1 VYNKAIMRVQK
12 YLSQKR
18 ILSRREAEN
27 FIKRGLIK
35 VNGKIVSQMGTQ
47 IDPDKDKV
55 EVLQEKIEKMTV
67 AINKPRGIVSSKNI
81 AEGKTVFEL
90 FPQFKNLNAVGRLD
104 KESEG
109 LLLLSNDG
117 VITSVVT
124 GDGHLME
131 KEYQVEVR
139 ENLSPSKTKRMEN
152 GIRIDGKM
160 TLPARAKILNPHSF
174 SIILKEGRK
183 HQIRRMCDALN
194 LTVVSLKRLRIGNI
208 FLRGLAP
215 GTYKIL
221 SEKEVAD
228 LKSISSRA

>member
-1 VYNKAIMRVQK
+1 MRVQK

-18 ILSRREAEN
+18 ILSRREAED

-47 IDPDKDKV
+47 IDPDKDEV
-55 EVLQEKIEKMTV
+55 EVLQEKTEKMTV

-81 AEGKTVFEL
+81 MEGRTVFEL

-117 VITSVVT
+117 VVTSIVT
-124 GDGHLME
+124 GDSHLIE

-139 ENLSPSKTKRMEN
+139 EKLSQSKIKRMAD

-160 TLPARAKILNPHSF
+160 TLPAKTKILSSYSF

-208 FLRGLAP
+208 FLRGIHP
-215 GTYKIL
+215 GAYKIL
-221 SEKEVAD
+221 SEKEVAG
-228 LKSISSRA
+228 LKSIPLRT

>member
-1 VYNKAIMRVQK
+1 MRVQK

-18 ILSRREAEN
+18 ILSRREAET
-27 FIKRGLIK
+27 FIKMGLIK
-35 VNGKIVSQMGTQ
+35 VNGKIVSQMGMQ

-55 EVLQEKIEKMTV
+55 EVLQEKNGTKEKTNKITV
-67 AINKPRGIVSSKNI
+67 AVNKPRGVVSSKNI

-117 VITSVVT
+117 VITSIVT
-124 GDGHLME
+124 GDSHLIE

-139 ENLSPSKTKRMEN
+139 EKLSQSKIKRMAD
-152 GIRIDGKM
+152 GVKIDGKM
-160 TLPARAKILNPHSF
+160 TLPAKTKILSSYSF

-194 LTVVSLKRLRIGNI
+194 LTVASLKRLRIGNI
-208 FLRGLAP
+208 FLRGIPVGA
-215 GTYKIL
+215 YKIL
-221 SEKEVAD
+221 SDKEIEG
-228 LKSISSRA
+228 LKSTSFRI

>member
-1 VYNKAIMRVQK
+1 MRVQK

-18 ILSRREAEN
+18 ILSRREAED
-27 FIKRGLIK
+27 FIKLGLIK
-35 VNGKIVSQMGTQ
+35 VNGKIISQMGVQ

-55 EVLQEKIEKMTV
+55 EVLGTKEKTEKMTV

-81 AEGKTVFEL
+81 TEGRTIFEL
-90 FPQFKNLNAVGRLD
+90 FPKFKNLNAVGRLD

-117 VITSVVT
+117 VITSLVT
-124 GDGHLME
+124 GDNHLVE
-131 KEYQVEVR
+131 KEYQVEVQ
-139 ENLSPSKTKRMEN
+139 ENLSPSKVKRIAD

-160 TLPARAKILNPHSF
+160 TLPAKAKILSPHSF

-208 FLRGLAP
+208 FLKGIRP
-215 GTYKIL
+215 GAYKIL
-221 SEKEVAD
+221 SEKEIAE
-228 LKSISSRA
+228 LKSISLRT